1 MPKAGSRFFLLQKLQ
16 KKECLM
22 VLLRRKKMQ
31 RRIQD
36 EKRILA
42 SVLVLVM
49 LICLLPVTAIAD
61 GNEGWKVD
69 GQTVRIYTAK
79 GLRAWAD
86 SITNEHTSYD
96 GFKVS
101 IEKI

>member
-1 MPKAGSRFFLLQKLQ
+1 MK
-16 KKECLM
+16 
-22 VLLRRKKMQ
+22 
-31 RRIQD
+31 
-36 EKRILA
+36 KRILA

-49 LICLLPVTAIAD
+49 LICLLPVTAIA
-61 GNEGWKVD
+61 GENEGW
-69 GQTVRIYTAK
+69 TVNDAAKTVTIYNAA

-101 IEKI
+101 IEKDIDLSDAAWTSIIGLGGEITID